1 MSKNIVL
8 TSVNERG
15 IAEVILNRPE
25 RNNAYNG
32 DMIIELIKSFES
44 LYKNNSVRIVLI
56 KGNGKHFQAGA
67 DLQWLKEI
75 GKLSQ
80 KENIEVSRKTASAI
94 QGLTKFPK
102 PTIALIHGGC
112 FGGGTGIAAAAD
124 IVIASEDAIFSI
136 SEARW
141 GVMAGI
147 IIPHLNASIGV
158 RNVRRYAL
166 SLIHI

>member
-1 MSKNIVL
+1 MSENIVL

-141 GVMAGI
+141 GVICLLYTSPSPRDKRQSRMPSSA
-147 IIPHLNASIGV
+147 
-158 RNVRRYAL
+158 
-166 SLIHI
+166 

>member
-1 MSKNIVL
+1 MSENIVL

-44 LYKNNSVRIVLI
+44 LYKNNSVRVVLI

-75 GKLSQ
+75 GNLSQ

-112 FGGGTGIAAAAD
+112 FGGGTGIAAAVD
-124 IVIASEDAIFSI
+124 IVCLLYTSDA
-136 SEARW
+136 ADD
-141 GVMAGI
+141 
-147 IIPHLNASIGV
+147 
-158 RNVRRYAL
+158 
-166 SLIHI
+166 

>member
-44 LYKNNSVRIVLI
+44 LYKNNSVRVVII

-124 IVIASEDAIFSI
+124 IV
-136 SEARW
+136 
-141 GVMAGI
+141 
-147 IIPHLNASIGV
+147 L
-158 RNVRRYAL
+158 AL

>member
-44 LYKNNSVRIVLI
+44 LYKNNSVRLVII

-75 GKLSQ
+75 GNLGANPTLEPNMAAQ
-80 KENIEVSRKTASAI
+80 TA
-94 QGLTKFPK
+94 T
-102 PTIALIHGGC
+102 
-112 FGGGTGIAAAAD
+112 
-124 IVIASEDAIFSI
+124 
-136 SEARW
+136 
-141 GVMAGI
+141 
-147 IIPHLNASIGV
+147 
-158 RNVRRYAL
+158 
-166 SLIHI
+166 